1 MLYLCDLLNDCISRL
16 CLEIL
21 LSVVNKSNTDTVL
34 KTVSQVFTCALVTYV
49 KTGYRSV
56 NVNM

>member
-21 LSVVNKSNTDTVL
+21 LSVVNKTNTDTVL
-34 KTVSQVFTCALVTYV
+34 KTVCQGFTCALVICV